1 MKLPFVDFA
10 IVNQEQLE
18 ETKKLREAVRYL
30 KSVFFEERPDLELL
44 EQFGTSG
51 VRLPTFPLPPYYLYD
66 IVYHSD
72 TLFTIVRSINW
83 AIFRNGFKFEP
94 KFVKKCED
102 CQAEFDFNPADGVCQ
117 KCSGP
122 LREPDQQQADAFM
135 EVFKKSVNQ
144 NGHPLSLVC
153 RIAEGDLEVRDDLF
167 VLCLKEYLFNESGEI
182 VGARVKEIVRAN
194 PNNMVVISDKQGR
207 AGRDDE
213 GNKLFVCPFHRKRAY
228 KEDSLNMVCAE
239 CGYKLYR
246 AFFAAT
252 KHGSSDID
260 FYYID
265 GECVHVSKYFPSHT
279 YGKSP
284 VVAVWQKVI
293 TLLEMDRY

>member
-1 MKLPFVDFA
+1 MKLPFVNYA

-18 ETKKLREAVRYL
+18 ETRKLKEAVRYL

-44 EQFGTSG
+44 EQFGASG
-51 VRLPTFPLPPYYLYD
+51 IRLPTFPLPPYYLYD

-122 LREPDQQQADAFM
+122 LREPDQQQADSFM
-135 EVFKKSVNQ
+135 EVLKKSVNQ
-144 NGHPLSLVC
+144 NGQPLSLVC

-194 PNNMVVISDKQGR
+194 PNNMVVIADNQWR

-213 GNKLFVCPFHRKRAY
+213 ATSFLFARFTGKG
-228 KEDSLNMVCAE
+228 L
-239 CGYKLYR
+239 
-246 AFFAAT
+246 T
-252 KHGSSDID
+252 KKI
-260 FYYID
+260 
-265 GECVHVSKYFPSHT
+265 
-279 YGKSP
+279 
-284 VVAVWQKVI
+284 
-293 TLLEMDRY
+293 L